1 MYGFWGS
8 ILLIAML
15 NNAFTSFSHRRASRS
30 VPDVEGSDGPSTL
43 AKQNLLGRAIHWF
56 KTNIIIPAV
65 FGTKHRQ
72 LYYGFTITTRME
84 TIIVGLF
91 WSLTFVLSCVNIRT
105 FEGNL

>member
-15 NNAFTSFSHRRASRS
+15 SNAINLFSHRQASRS
-30 VPDVEGSDGPSTL
+30 VPDVEGSDGPSVPV
-43 AKQNLLGRAIHWF
+43 KQSLIGKIHHWL
-56 KTNIIIPAV
+56 KTNVLIPSI

-72 LYYGFTITTRME
+72 LYHGFTVTTRME
-84 TIIVGLF
+84 TIIIGLF
-91 WSLTFVLSCVNIRT
+91 WSLSIILSSVNIRT